1 MGALKIASES
11 AKGAPETAKATD
23 AIFTI
28 ARTLLVPA
36 LTAAVITAALMRL
49 AYDTSFVKML
59 AVFLLFFMLA
69 VSLLL
74 GMMIS
79 SLISEQQRQQEAEP
93 REAEQEKREGEQ
105 KERAYKSSSQNG
117 GGRHTLP
124 VSPQKLRDMPY
135 EEYLQTP
142 HWKRKRE
149 DKLRAVGYRCQVC
162 HRGGRTLEVHH
173 RTYDRRGEELDQDL
187 TVLCRA
193 CHTTFHRHRRLGR

>member
-11 AKGAPETAKATD
+11 TNEAPGTAKATD
-23 AIFTI
+23 AIFAI
-28 ARTLLVPA
+28 ARSLLVPA
-36 LTAAVITAALMRL
+36 LAAAVITAALMWL
-49 AYDTSFVKML
+49 AYDTGFVKMM

-69 VSLLL
+69 VSILM
-74 GMMIS
+74 GMLIS
-79 SLISEQQRQQEAEP
+79 SLTGEQSRQQTSRL
-93 REAEQEKREGEQ
+93 REAEQEQLKGEQ
-105 KERAYKSSSQNG
+105 KERAYKSSSRNG
-117 GGRHTLP
+117 SDRYTVPANSHE
-124 VSPQKLRDMPY
+124 LRDMPY
-135 EEYLQTP
+135 EDYLQTP

-162 HRGGRTLEVHH
+162 HRGGRTLDVHH